1 MLWCIFLF
9 ISGIIDMRAVYLLR
23 WLCYSRSKRNGRG
36 RTNREMTINEMQEG
50 SSVTLTVNLGSEDI
64 IFETSVIQGFNE
76 PYKKA
81 FSIAAEPIMKDGKIV
96 SLGRHRISAS
106 VINLADN
113 REYIYTIA
121 FNGMSK
127 DKSHLLLFSPDD
139 ATAVNHRESYRVS
152 CSYETV
158 AQIGNN
164 RKTVKGFLHD
174 ISFSGLGMVF
184 SKEDFTNLSI
194 GAEVS
199 ASIYDYNERMYKVT
213 GHLVRFVEDFD
224 ENKTLIGVKF
234 IETPMAVAGLV
245 AALQQKELRVRK
257 RLEEKGAKT

>member
-36 RTNREMTINEMQEG
+36 RKNREMTINEMQEG

-127 DKSHLLLFSPDD
+127 DKSHLLLFSHDD

-164 RKTVKGFLHD
+164 RKTVK
-174 ISFSGLGMVF
+174 
-184 SKEDFTNLSI
+184 DFTNLSI